1 MLLRIL
7 LRKQKGSGVFL
18 SSVLTFDVLVFLLFS
33 FSSASTYGHWVDGRA
48 VGVRKFMRQHPEQ
61 EAVVINEALELIDRA
76 CNAVETRTRHLRDQR
91 NSQIQD
97 TVVETGEAI
106 KGIERK
112 FGEGSE
118 HLKSLGDRF
127 EAMERRM
134 INIEASVHT
143 CRIEEA
149 LFLNTN
155 VFHLFAQNI
164 LQAQHIPRQITGS
177 SLSYYDPALPPSPG
191 YSQSPQP
198 TVPYLHVEVS
208 IEQIFDIINIDPVIG
223 GRNTPMAISHLPNIG
238 HVADDMEHVL
248 RQSGDLQESALRRT
262 NWLLATDR
270 FQVWL
275 RSDTERDRG
284 PQSDLILINGQ
295 CDEDLNNSVSALS
308 VFCATLIS
316 MMIKKGDHTGREA
329 VLNLHYFCGLHTH
342 SRDPLSGPRGM
353 LRSLI
358 AQLCMHLARWGID
371 TQLVDQNCVRDA
383 GEISGYDPTA
393 LCALLGQLLGSV
405 PAGVTVF
412 IILDNVSHFES
423 TAFGWLD
430 DMLVV
435 SSQLRG
441 IGNWLGPSGAQV
453 RIVMTCAMRSTALDG
468 YLHPDDVISLEA
480 ENECEWLMDV
490 DDVQDF

>member
-1 MLLRIL
+1 MLKLSRTSSDLEEILNNWETIEPGMEPQPCRWEDVMAAIETAKETYAMKATNKGRAVLRNMATIKTLQALSQVVPEQDGLSVLRGGLTLVFKLIERRIENQERILKTLGDIPFIFERACNDLLSFGADEVLVTRVRDLYSVLLRQIAMLLRIL
-7 LRKQKGSGVFL
+7 LRKQKGS
-18 SSVLTFDVLVFLLFS
+18 
-33 FSSASTYGHWVDGRA
+33 
-48 VGVRKFMRQHPEQ
+48 
-61 EAVVINEALELIDRA
+61 
-76 CNAVETRTRHLRDQR
+76 
-91 NSQIQD
+91 
-97 TVVETGEAI
+97 GEAI

-164 LQAQHIPRQITGS
+164 LQAQHITRQITGS

-198 TVPYLHVEVS
+198 TVPYLHIEVS

-270 FQVWL
+270 FLVWL

-316 MMIKKGDHTGREA
+316 MMITI
-329 VLNLHYFCGLHTH
+329 
-342 SRDPLSGPRGM
+342 PLS
-353 LRSLI
+353 
-358 AQLCMHLARWGID
+358 CED
-371 TQLVDQNCVRDA
+371 TTSMSSNHPNAVD
-383 GEISGYDPTA
+383 SK
-393 LCALLGQLLGSV
+393 
-405 PAGVTVF
+405 
-412 IILDNVSHFES
+412 
-423 TAFGWLD
+423 
-430 DMLVV
+430 
-435 SSQLRG
+435 
-441 IGNWLGPSGAQV
+441 
-453 RIVMTCAMRSTALDG
+453 
-468 YLHPDDVISLEA
+468 
-480 ENECEWLMDV
+480 
-490 DDVQDF
+490 